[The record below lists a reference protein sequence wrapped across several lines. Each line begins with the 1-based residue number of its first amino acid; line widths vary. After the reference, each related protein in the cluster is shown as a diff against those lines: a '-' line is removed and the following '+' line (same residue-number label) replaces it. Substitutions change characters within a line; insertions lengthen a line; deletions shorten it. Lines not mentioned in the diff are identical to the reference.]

1 MGVYVDNVLK
11 YVVNGATLNTSLTI
25 SAGSH
30 STTVEEW
37 NYCGGASYTVVPITV
52 SSQTGVWVITP
63 VNKQSSGSPVAYK
76 ATSNTASCSKGVA
89 SMGIYVNNS
98 LKYTV
103 SGNSLNTSLTLSPG
117 TYNTVV
123 EEWDYCGG
131 AYYTPLTITVT
142 GTSEPT
148 LSNLQASPGWVEY
161 GELPPNYSICTSC
174 GPGVTYSMQQHITSP
189 SLSGNSTQFN
199 IGGTTPYADVLFT
212 NPLIGQNS
220 TQGIPDTNHTLL
232 PTLHNFTY
240 DAYFYGANLSLS
252 QVLEFDVSMYFDS
265 LSLIWGNQC
274 RIAGGN
280 EWDIWDNVNSK
291 WVPTGA
297 SCYPI
302 SNGWNHLTIQLQRE
316 SDNWLLFQTITL
328 NGVTS
333 TINQYYAPGSAPSSW
348 WGITVNYQMDGN
360 SKQSAYTT
368 YLDNFSFTYW

>member
-1 MGVYVDNVLK
+1 
-11 YVVNGATLNTSLTI
+11 
-25 SAGSH
+25 
-30 STTVEEW
+30 
-37 NYCGGASYTVVPITV
+37 
-52 SSQTGVWVITP
+52 
-63 VNKQSSGSPVAYK
+63 
-76 ATSNTASCSKGVA
+76 
-89 SMGIYVNNS
+89 
-98 LKYTV
+98 
-103 SGNSLNTSLTLSPG
+103 
-117 TYNTVV
+117 
-123 EEWDYCGG
+123 
-131 AYYTPLTITVT
+131 VT

-302 SNGWNHLTIQLQRE
+302 SNGWNHLTIQVQRE